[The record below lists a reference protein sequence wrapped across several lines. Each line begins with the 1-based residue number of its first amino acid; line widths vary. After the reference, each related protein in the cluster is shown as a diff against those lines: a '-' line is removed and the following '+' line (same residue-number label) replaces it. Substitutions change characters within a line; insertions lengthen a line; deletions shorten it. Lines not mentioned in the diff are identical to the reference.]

1 MAMNLVPLPAVW
13 NIPVA
18 VGVPAL
24 LGQSGAAGVAASAS
38 TALASMLDDTRIMLA
53 DTQWGIFTADNQPVL
68 TSGRVRSLDVQAYSY
83 VSDAPQEQGAFLS
96 YNKVRQPGQYRVEM
110 LCDGS
115 GPVLG
120 AAAGG
125 SGVLESLL
133 AATGLVGPSAD
144 MLMRRGFLQTL
155 EALVDDLNLY
165 CVVTPEVTYTNV
177 NVQGYSLRR
186 EAQHGVTL
194 LWAGILL
201 QEIRLDTTTSP
212 GTASPAGQAMQSGGA
227 VQAAASTL
235 DPAGLR

>member
-1 MAMNLVPLPAVW
+1 MNLVPLPAVW
-13 NIPVA
+13 DIPVA
-18 VGVPAL
+18 VGVPSL
-24 LGQSGAAGVAASAS
+24 LGQSSTAGVAASAS
-38 TALASMLDDTRIMLA
+38 TVLGSMLDDTRIMLA

-68 TSGRVRSLDVQAYSY
+68 TSGRVRAVDVQAFSY
-83 VSDAPQEQGAFLS
+83 VSDAPQQQGAFLS

-115 GPVLG
+115 GPVFG
-120 AAAGG
+120 ASAGS

-165 CVVTPEVTYTNV
+165 SVVTPEVTYSSV

-194 LWAGILL
+194 LWAGITL
-201 QEIRLDTTTSP
+201 QEIRLDTTARP
-212 GTASPAGQAMQSGGA
+212 GTATPAGQAMQSGGA
-227 VQAAASTL
+227 VQAAESTQDTAEL
-235 DPAGLR
+235 L

>member
-13 NIPVA
+13 DIPVA
-18 VGVPAL
+18 VGVPSL
-24 LGQSGAAGVAASAS
+24 LGQSGTAGVTASAS
-38 TALASMLDDTRIMLA
+38 TVLGSMLDDTRIMLA

-68 TSGRVRSLDVQAYSY
+68 TSGRVRAVDVQAFSY
-83 VSDAPQEQGAFLS
+83 VSDAPQQQGAFLS

-115 GPVLG
+115 GPVFG
-120 AAAGG
+120 ASAGS

-165 CVVTPEVTYTNV
+165 SVVTPEVTYSSV

-186 EAQHGVTL
+186 EAQHGITL
-194 LWAGILL
+194 LWAGITL
-201 QEIRLDTTTSP
+201 QEIRLDTIASP
-212 GTASPAGQAMQSGGA
+212 GTATPAGQAMQSGGA
-227 VQAAASTL
+227 VQAAESTQDTAEL
-235 DPAGLR
+235 L

>member
-1 MAMNLVPLPAVW
+1 MPAAW
-13 NIPVA
+13 DIPVGL
-18 VGVPAL
+18 GVPGL
-24 LGQSGAAGVAASAS
+24 LGQACTAGVAASAS
-38 TALASMLDDTRIMLA
+38 TVLASMLDDTRIMLA
-53 DTQWGIFTADNQPVL
+53 DAQWGIFTADNQPVL
-68 TSGRVRSLDVQAYSY
+68 TSGRVRALDVQAFSY
-83 VSDAPQEQGAFLS
+83 VCDAPQEQGAFLS
-96 YNKVRQPGQYRVEM
+96 YNKVRQPSQYRVEM

-115 GPVLG
+115 GPAVG

-165 CVVTPEVTYTNV
+165 SVVTPEVTYSNV
-177 NVQGYSLRR
+177 NVQSYSLRR

-194 LWAGILL
+194 LWAGITL

-212 GTASPAGQAMQSGGA
+212 STASPAGQAMQSGGA
-227 VQAAASTL
+227 VQAADSTL
-235 DPAGLR
+235 DTAALF